1 MTTWNDIPKHYR
13 NALVVSDAL
22 DYLRSLP
29 DASVPMFLFSP
40 PYNLGNTTGGGE
52 AAARLGHYSAHAPM
66 NKRSGM
72 GKWAKASTAGGL
84 AEGYSD
90 HDDAMPHDEYVAW
103 QHAILRECWR
113 ALSDTGAIFYNHKPR
128 VMNGLLVEPRDYVPR
143 DLPVRQRIIWA
154 RAGGI
159 NFSPVFYLP
168 TYEEILII
176 CKPAFRLKSK
186 GASGAGDVWSI
197 PQEAG
202 TWHPAPFPMA
212 LAERAIETVMPAF
225 AVDPFAGS
233 GTTARAAKRYGI
245 GYAGCDLSAA
255 YIEKARAAVEAE
267 RTLTHRQARIDDV
280 LADQSSMFQEAA

>member
-29 DASVPMFLFSP
+29 DASVPLFVFSP
-40 PYNLGNTTGGGE
+40 PYNLGNSTGGGI
-52 AAARLGHYSAHAPM
+52 RGTVMRGHYSADASMHQRGGA
-66 NKRSGM
+66 
-72 GKWAKASTAGGL
+72 GKWKAPAL
-84 AEGYSD
+84 ADGYD
-90 HDDAMPHDEYVAW
+90 DYNDAMPHDEYVAW

-143 DLPVRQRIIWA
+143 DLPVRQCIIWA

-225 AVDPFAGS
+225 VVDPFAGS

-280 LADQSSMFQEAA
+280 LADQSSMFQEAV

>member
-1 MTTWNDIPKHYR
+1 MNWHSDIPLHYR
-13 NALVVSDAL
+13 NALIVSDAL
-22 DYLRSLP
+22 DYLRGFP
-29 DASVPMFLFSP
+29 HASVPMFLFSP
-40 PYNLGNTTGGGE
+40 PYNLGNSTGGGI
-52 AAARLGHYSAHAPM
+52 RGTVMRGHYSADASMHQRGGA
-66 NKRSGM
+66 
-72 GKWAKASTAGGL
+72 GKWKAPAL
-84 AEGYSD
+84 ADGYD
-90 HDDAMPHDEYVAW
+90 DYNDAMPHDEYVAW

-176 CKPAFRLKSK
+176 CKPAFRLKSR

-225 AVDPFAGS
+225 VVDPFAGS